1 MKIAYISQTALSDVD
16 FSYIKEAQKLM
27 DITYYIQVSPSTRHK
42 AAVSFDSLPEY
53 FAIIPANNVPELK
66 VFGRIVDLNKVFVI
80 NQTATSNYQLRNIF
94 ESYKVYRELRK
105 KKYDV
110 IHLTWPPS
118 ILDLFPYLL
127 KHKTVL
133 TVHDPFSHSSV
144 HNYVREMERKR
155 SFRLF
160 DHFIVLNKSQKKD
173 FIKCYHL
180 EKLSKKVYTS
190 LLGRYDYLNIYNDHI
205 QETNLQHILFF
216 GNVSSYKGIDVL
228 LEAMILVH
236 QQNPSVKLIVAGGG
250 RYWFD
255 ISRYNK
261 LDYIEIRNRYI
272 PDVELVELISSSA
285 YVVVP
290 YKDATQSGVIMTAY
304 AFNKPC
310 IASNVGA
317 LPEVVKD
324 GVNGL
329 IVPPNDTEALAQSIL
344 YLSSHPEKIDYFSKN
359 ISSTYEKGLYS
370 WESIACQYLD
380 IYNSMRSSDKAK

>member
-16 FSYIKEAQKLM
+16 FSYMKEAQKLM
-27 DITYYIQVSPSTRHK
+27 DITYYIQVSPSTKHK
-42 AAVSFDSLPEY
+42 AAVSFKSLPEK
-53 FAIIPANNVPELK
+53 FAIIPASKVPELD
-66 VFGRIVDLNKVFVI
+66 VFGNIVDLNKVFVI
-80 NQTATSNYQLRNIF
+80 NETATRNYQLKNIF
-94 ESYKVYRELRK
+94 ESYKIYKELRRK
-105 KKYDV
+105 KFDV

-144 HNYVREMERKR
+144 HNYVREMERKL
-155 SFRLF
+155 SFRF
-160 DHFIVLNKSQKKD
+160 FNHFIVLNKAQID
-173 FIKCYHL
+173 NFIKCYQL
-180 EKLSKKVYTS
+180 DKPSKYVYCS
-190 LLGRYDYLNIYNDHI
+190 LLGRYDYLNIYKDHI
-205 QETNLQHILFF
+205 QETNYQQILFF
-216 GNVSSYKGIDVL
+216 GNISSYKGIDVL
-228 LEAMILVH
+228 LEAMLLVH
-236 QQNPSVKLIVAGGG
+236 QQNPFVKLIIAGGG
-250 RYWFD
+250 SYWFD
-255 ISRYNK
+255 ITPYKK
-261 LDYIEIRNRYI
+261 LDYIDIKNRYI

-324 GVNGL
+324 GINGL
-329 IVPPNDTEALAQSIL
+329 IVPPNDKEALAQSIVFL
-344 YLSSHPEKIDYFSKN
+344 LSHPEKIETFSIN

-370 WESIACQYLD
+370 WERIASQYLD
-380 IYNSMRSSDKAK
+380 IYNSVISLD

>member
-16 FSYIKEAQKLM
+16 FSYIKEAQKIM
-27 DITYYIQVSPSTRHK
+27 DITYYIQVTPSTRHK
-42 AAVSFDSLPEY
+42 AAVSFKSLPET
-53 FAIIPANNVPELK
+53 FAIIPANKVPELE
-66 VFGRIVDLNKVFVI
+66 VFGNIVDLNKVFVI
-80 NQTATSNYQLRNIF
+80 NETTTSNYQLRNIF
-94 ESYKVYRELRK
+94 ESYKVYKELRR

-127 KHKTVL
+127 KRKTVL

-144 HNYVREMERKR
+144 HNYVREIERKR

-160 DHFIVLNKSQKKD
+160 DHFIVLNKSQKND

-180 EKLSKKVYTS
+180 DKLSKKVYTS

-205 QETNLQHILFF
+205 QETNLQQILFF
-216 GNVSSYKGIDVL
+216 GNVFSYKGIDVL

-310 IASNVGA
+310 IATNVGA
-317 LPEVVKD
+317 LPEVVLNEE
-324 GVNGL
+324 NGL
-329 IVPPNDTEALAQSIL
+329 IVPPNDKVALANAMLSLISQPERIESFSKEISRS
-344 YLSSHPEKIDYFSKN
+344 YETGENSWSEIAVNHHDIYDNVLSSK
-359 ISSTYEKGLYS
+359 
-370 WESIACQYLD
+370 
-380 IYNSMRSSDKAK
+380 